1 MKRRVTVAVLFV
13 LALVAPL
20 SIGCGGANRE
30 DADTTKGEPWTGSEG
45 RSLSVAELAS
55 DRFQESQPA
64 PAEAEPDADAEA
76 EAEGEADAEAR
87 AERVEG
93 AQAQSVRR
101 HVREKPEP
109 GEESGGTKRPG
120 PAVAPQRTG
129 KAAITPSQAVTPGS
143 DFLGSS
149 LNQSGFVPP
158 DSMGAVGPTQV
169 VVDVNGRIRVF
180 DKEGNLV
187 ALDLTD
193 SEFWAPVS
201 NGSEPTDPGVEFDRL
216 SQRWI
221 ISAINT
227 EDTNNRVML
236 AVSNGPTISNASS
249 FTYYFFNQASP
260 PPSGPSRFVDYP
272 QLAVDANA
280 IYIGVDVF
288 TSGTGS
294 FSGTSAFVIRKS
306 SVLTGGPIVVT
317 AFRNLVSGSGPGP
330 SSPQPATDMNPSV
343 GAGYIVGPD
352 NQVFGK
358 IDVRRITDPGGTPSI
373 SGNLAVTVPATAAPL
388 DVPAQGT
395 PSPGGLDALD
405 DRLFEAMIGTA
416 PDGTVSLWT
425 AHNIR
430 MNSAGNGSGTGDRDG
445 ARWYQIGNLDTTP
458 TLASPFGQSGQV
470 VDTAPNNPAFYWM
483 PSIAMNGQGHASI
496 NMSTAGPGR
505 FAQVASSGR
514 LNDDLPGTTEA
525 PIITQSSSS
534 PYDVTDD
541 AIERWGDYSQTV
553 VDPNDNQTFWTF
565 QEYANATD
573 SWGVRA
579 IQLKAPP
586 PATPSVAA
594 PDTVDS
600 GSCSEQV
607 DLTGNSTDGSGF
619 FDPGAGFAN
628 HIAASVTGGVVVR
641 GVTYTDP
648 THITLNLDTT
658 GASSG
663 AQDVTVTNPD
673 GQSVTATGLVT
684 VGTAVSSPFT
694 PCPTGT
700 VPDSPVNGNNPAIIG
715 VADPGSTVDIY
726 TDPSCTGT
734 AVGTGTAADFASTG
748 IPVDPVADD
757 SSTDYYVISTDGV
770 TPSACSST
778 LGGTSG
784 FVTYVEDSTAP
795 VPTVNLGPNGPTND
809 DTPRF
814 TFTAT
819 DSVGPV
825 TFECSID
832 TGTPSFGPCS
842 GPGDT
847 DVSSP
852 LGEGPWT
859 FRVKATDAAEN
870 SAIAT
875 RTFSV
880 DVTPPT
886 VQILSGPS
894 GTTTDPR
901 PTFTFSGQDPP
912 LGTPTFEC
920 SIDTGSADFGP
931 CSGPGN
937 ADTPASPLP
946 NGSYA
951 FHVRATD
958 TAGNVANAARLFAV
972 NVPTPQP
979 PAPPDTTITKGPKK
993 KTTQRRPKFKFAS
1006 TQSGSTFQCQ
1016 VDKGQFAPCVSPF
1029 KPPKLRLGKH
1039 VLRVQAIGP
1048 TGVADPAPAVK
1059 KFKIVQ

>member
-1 MKRRVTVAVLFV
+1 MKRRALAAVLFV
-13 LALVAPL
+13 LALAALAVA
-20 SIGCGGANRE
+20 GCGSTNRQ
-30 DADTTKGEPWTGSEG
+30 DTEAIKGKPWRGSEG
-45 RSLSVAELAS
+45 TTLRVGKLVSG
-55 DRFQESQPA
+55 RFQERHSSATVP
-64 PAEAEPDADAEA
+64 EVHADASSGA
-76 EAEGEADAEAR
+76 AGEAEAR
-87 AERVEG
+87 AERVG
-93 AQAQSVRR
+93 RR
-101 HVREKPEP
+101 VREKPEP
-109 GEESGGTKRPG
+109 GEEGGGTKRAG
-120 PAVAPQRTG
+120 AAVAPQRTG
-129 KAAITPSQAVTPGS
+129 KSAITPSQAVSPGS
-143 DFLGSS
+143 NFLGSQ

-158 DSMGAVGPTQV
+158 DSMGAVGPSQV
-169 VVDVNGRIRVF
+169 MVDVNGRIRVF
-180 DKEGNLV
+180 DKQGNLN

-193 SEFWAPVS
+193 SAFWAPVR
-201 NGSEPTDPGVEFDRL
+201 NGAEPTDPGVEYDRL

-221 ISAINT
+221 VSAINV
-227 EDTNNRVML
+227 EGTNNRVML

-249 FTYYFFNQASP
+249 FTYYFFNEASP
-260 PPSGPSRFVDYP
+260 SPSGPSRFADYP
-272 QLAVDANA
+272 QLGVDANA
-280 IYIGVDVF
+280 IYIGVNEF
-288 TSGTGS
+288 TSSSGS

-306 SVLTGGPIVVT
+306 SVLGGGPIVVT
-317 AFRNLVSGSGPGP
+317 AFRNLVSGSAGAGP

-343 GAGYIVGPD
+343 GSGYIVGPD

-358 IDVRRITDPGGTPSI
+358 IDIRRISDPGGTPSI
-373 SGNLAVTVPATAAPL
+373 SGNLGVVVPTTAAPL
-388 DVPAQGT
+388 EVPAQGT
-395 PSPGGLDALD
+395 PGGLDALD

-430 MNSAGNGSGTGDRDG
+430 MNAAGIGSAAGDRDG
-445 ARWYQIGNLDTTP
+445 ARWYQIGNLDTSP
-458 TLASPFGQSGQV
+458 TLAAPFGQSGQV
-470 VDTAPNNPAFYWM
+470 FDTAPNNPAFYWM

-514 LNDDLPGTTEA
+514 LATDPPGTTEA
-525 PIITQSSSS
+525 PTITQSSASS
-534 PYDVTDD
+534 YDPTDD
-541 AIERWGDYSQTV
+541 AVERWGDYSQTV

-579 IQLKAPP
+579 IQLKAPA
-586 PATPSVAA
+586 PATPSVAT
-594 PDTVDS
+594 PSTVNS
-600 GSCSEQV
+600 GSCAEQV
-607 DLTGNSTDGSGF
+607 DITGDSSDGSGF
-619 FDPGAGFAN
+619 FDPGSGFPN
-628 HIAASVTGGVVVR
+628 HITASVTGGVVVR

-673 GQSVTATGLVT
+673 GQSETATGLVT
-684 VGTAVSSPFT
+684 VGSPVSGSIT

-700 VPDSPVNGNNPAIIG
+700 VPASPKNENNPVVVG
-715 VADPGSTVDIY
+715 VADPGSTVDVY

-734 AVGTGTAADFASTG
+734 PVGTGSAADFASPG
-748 IPVDPVADD
+748 IAVDPVADD

-770 TPSACSST
+770 TPSPCSST
-778 LGGTSG
+778 LPGTSG

-814 TFTAT
+814 TFSAT

-825 TFECSID
+825 AFECSID

-842 GPGDT
+842 GPGDS

-859 FRVKATDAAEN
+859 FRVRATDAAGN
-870 SAIAT
+870 SATAS
-875 RTFSV
+875 RTFTV

-886 VQILSGPS
+886 VQILSGPT

-901 PTFTFSGQDPP
+901 PTFTFSGDDPP

-920 SIDTGSADFGP
+920 SIDTGSPDFGP

-937 ADTPASPLP
+937 ADTPAISLA

-951 FHVRATD
+951 FHVQAID
-958 TAGNVANAARLFAV
+958 SAGNTATAARLFAV
-972 NVPTPQP
+972 NVPGPP
-979 PAPPDTTITKGPKK
+979 PALVSPDTTITKGPKK
-993 KTTQRRPKFKFAS
+993 KTTKPRPKFKFTAS
-1006 TQSGSTFQCQ
+1006 QAGSTFQCQ
-1016 VDKGQFAPCVSPF
+1016 VDNGQFAPCASPF
-1029 KPPKLRLGKH
+1029 KPAKLGLGKH
-1039 VLRVQAIGP
+1039 VLRVRAIGP
-1048 TGVADPAPAVK
+1048 TGIADPAPAVK
-1059 KFKIVQ
+1059 KFKVIA

>member
-13 LALVAPL
+13 LALAAPA
-20 SIGCGGANRE
+20 SIGCGGANRQ

-45 RSLSVAELAS
+45 RTLSVAELAR

-64 PAEAEPDADAEA
+64 PAEAEPGAEA
-76 EAEGEADAEAR
+76 EAEGEAR

-93 AQAQSVRR
+93 ARAERVRR
-101 HVREKPEP
+101 NVQEKPEP
-109 GEESGGTKRPG
+109 GEEGAGPKQPG
-120 PAVAPQRTG
+120 QPVAPQRIG
-129 KAAITPSQAVTPGS
+129 KSAITPSQAVTPGS
-143 DFLGSS
+143 DFLGST

-158 DSMGAVGPTQV
+158 DSMGSVGPTQV

-201 NGSEPTDPGVEFDRL
+201 AGSEPTDPGVEYDRL
-216 SQRWI
+216 SKRWI

-249 FTYYFFNQASP
+249 FTYYFFNEASP

-272 QLAVDANA
+272 QLGVDANA

-288 TSGTGS
+288 TSSTGS

-306 SVLTGGPIVVT
+306 SVLTPGPIVVT
-317 AFRNLVSGSGPGP
+317 AFRNLVTGAGPGP
-330 SSPQPATDMNPSV
+330 SSPQPATDMNPGV

-352 NQVFGK
+352 NQTFGK
-358 IDVRRITDPGGTPSI
+358 IDVRRISDPGGTPSI
-373 SGNLAVTVPATAAPL
+373 SGNLGVTVPNTSAPL
-388 DVPAQGT
+388 DVPAEGT
-395 PSPGGLDALD
+395 SGGLDALD
-405 DRLFEAMIGTA
+405 DRLFEATIGTA

-425 AHNIR
+425 AHNIK
-430 MNSAGNGSGTGDRDG
+430 MSSAGTETGALDRDG
-445 ARWYQIGNLDTTP
+445 ARWYEIGDLDT
-458 TLASPFGQSGQV
+458 SPSLTQSGQV
-470 VDTAPNNPAFYWM
+470 FDTASTNPAFYWM

-496 NMSTAGPGR
+496 NMSTAGANR

-514 LNDDLPGTTEA
+514 LFGDPAGTTEA
-525 PIITQSSSS
+525 PIITQSSTR
-534 PYDVTDD
+534 PYDVTGDPV
-541 AIERWGDYSQTV
+541 ERWGDYSQTV

-594 PDTVDS
+594 PDTVEL

-607 DLTGNSTDGSGF
+607 DITGNSTDGSGF
-619 FDPGAGFAN
+619 FDPGLGFAN
-628 HIAASVTGGVVVR
+628 HIAASVTGGVRVR
-641 GVTYTDP
+641 GITYTDP

-658 GASSG
+658 GATSG

-673 GQSVTATGLVT
+673 GQSETATGLVT
-684 VGTAVSSPFT
+684 VGSPVSGPIT

-700 VPDSPVNGNNPAIIG
+700 VPASPKNENNPAIVG

-734 AVGTGTAADFASTG
+734 AVGTGTAADFASPG
-748 IPVDPVADD
+748 IAVDPIADD
-757 SSTDYYVISTDGV
+757 SSTDFYAISTDGV
-770 TPSACSST
+770 TPSACSAT
-778 LGGTSG
+778 LAGTSG

-814 TFTAT
+814 TFSAT

-825 TFECSID
+825 SFECSID
-832 TGTPSFGPCS
+832 TGMESFGPCS
-842 GPGDT
+842 GPGDS

-859 FRVKATDAAEN
+859 FRVKATDAAGN

-937 ADTPASPLP
+937 ADTPASPLA
-946 NGSYA
+946 NDSYA
-951 FHVRATD
+951 FHVRASD
-958 TAGNVANAARLFAV
+958 SAGNTATAARLFAV
-972 NVPTPQP
+972 NVPAAQP

-993 KTTQRRPKFKFAS
+993 KTTQRRPKFKFTS
-1006 TQSGSTFQCQ
+1006 TQAGSTFQCKL
-1016 VDKGQFAPCVSPF
+1016 DKAPFAPCTSPF
-1029 KPPKLRLGKH
+1029 APPRKLGFGKH
-1039 VLRVQAIGP
+1039 VLKVQASGP
-1048 TGVADPAPAVK
+1048 TGVQDSSPAVK
-1059 KFKIVQ
+1059 KFKVVP